1 MSFFI
6 LRTGEQRD
14 APPGSAAFAGAM
26 FRATALALPGIDLS
40 LYVGPGH
47 AAPAV
52 HQAPNGDTIAALG
65 SLLIDGA
72 SADRALRGLL
82 ERFDSE
88 DFTWQGLLG
97 THILIVYKNATLYVL
112 GDGLG
117 ANKIY
122 RNSEGTL
129 WSNSFLALCELGD
142 PAHLDPQACYEYVTN
157 GSVFGTRTPIQGF
170 TSLPANSILTV
181 KGERTDILRRPS
193 PIADEP
199 LDHLTTLDA
208 VADFHVRQ
216 LEQVFEPL
224 ARNYGDRLRISFS
237 GGFDSR
243 LMLANLLKFDVRPSL
258 FVYGDEGDEDVRI
271 ARLICRAEG
280 LGLEV
285 IDKGQVPPPDPDAF
299 AEETEK
305 NLLAFDA
312 WKVEAPLFD
321 YGADREDRLSRH
333 VDGRVPLN
341 GSLGEIY
348 RNFFYM
354 PDRPSSTSAVVSTF
368 YSRYDPRAFT
378 ARFDEASYRAAMAA
392 AMRDAIGSDSDGLE
406 RAQVEQIYPNFRGR
420 FWTGRDAQINQ
431 RFGDMFFPYLE
442 HAAISNTSRVPIR
455 FKDLGRL
462 QGRMIRR
469 INPRLAAY
477 PSDYGFALDG
487 PRPLRYRVK
496 SLLGTQRPA
505 ALRRLSFRLTHRE
518 RQPRDGA
525 LAPEYLGRVIDLE
538 FPVMRTLFNV
548 GAVNSAA
555 QYGLIATLEYLA
567 ARYGMS
573 VADD

>member
-170 TSLPANSILTV
+170 TSLQANSILTV

>member
-1 MSFFI
+1 
-6 LRTGEQRD
+6 
-14 APPGSAAFAGAM
+14 
-26 FRATALALPGIDLS
+26 
-40 LYVGPGH
+40 
-47 AAPAV
+47 
-52 HQAPNGDTIAALG
+52 
-65 SLLIDGA
+65 
-72 SADRALRGLL
+72 
-82 ERFDSE
+82 
-88 DFTWQGLLG
+88 
-97 THILIVYKNATLYVL
+97 
-112 GDGLG
+112 
-117 ANKIY
+117 
-122 RNSEGTL
+122 
-129 WSNSFLALCELGD
+129 
-142 PAHLDPQACYEYVTN
+142 
-157 GSVFGTRTPIQGF
+157 
-170 TSLPANSILTV
+170 
-181 KGERTDILRRPS
+181 
-193 PIADEP
+193 
-199 LDHLTTLDA
+199 
-208 VADFHVRQ
+208 
-216 LEQVFEPL
+216 
-224 ARNYGDRLRISFS
+224 
-237 GGFDSR
+237 
-243 LMLANLLKFDVRPSL
+243 
-258 FVYGDEGDEDVRI
+258 
-271 ARLICRAEG
+271 
-280 LGLEV
+280 
-285 IDKGQVPPPDPDAF
+285 
-299 AEETEK
+299 
-305 NLLAFDA
+305 
-312 WKVEAPLFD
+312 
-321 YGADREDRLSRH
+321 
-333 VDGRVPLN
+333 
-341 GSLGEIY
+341 
-348 RNFFYM
+348 M
-354 PDRPSSTSAVVSTF
+354 PDRPSSTSAVVSAF